1 APFPDGSFRIVA
13 TIDNA
18 PEHPSLQDVQ
28 ALVDARGP
36 EARGS
41 VVREVI
47 WSSRFRVHHRLAKS
61 YRSGRFFLMGDAAH
75 VHSPAGGQGMNTG
88 LVDAVFLGR
97 SLASVV
103 RGERPESAL
112 DAYEQMRR
120 PAAAQVLQLAGMLTR
135 IATMRSASQ
144 RAVRNAVLSLFRVLP
159 PARRK
164 LLMNLS
170 GLGRKSLAVVPGRV

>member
-1 APFPDGSFRIVA
+1 MS
-13 TIDNA
+13 
-18 PEHPSLQDVQ
+18 
-28 ALVDARGP
+28 RGNI
-36 EARGS
+36 
-41 VVREVI
+41 VREVI

-97 SLASVV
+97 LLASVV
-103 RGERPESAL
+103 QGERPESAL

-120 PAAAQVLQLAGMLTR
+120 PAAAQVLELAGMLTKM
-135 IATMRSASQ
+135 ATMHGASR
-144 RAVRNAVLSLFRVLP
+144 RAVRNAVLSLIRVLP
-159 PARRK
+159 PVRHR

-170 GLGRKSLAVVPGRV
+170 GLGRKAMAVVPGQA